1 MVVVSSETLEK
12 EEDQESTLIR
22 GESRIEQ
29 EDCEEENV
37 ECSSSS
43 EDSSSNSSGYPDLDE
58 EKKESHREKRKRI
71 QKAKRVQKKNL
82 RREQQRA

>member
-1 MVVVSSETLEK
+1 MVVVPSETLEK

-22 GESRIEQ
+22 GESRIDHEVC
-29 EDCEEENV
+29 DEENV

-43 EDSSSNSSGYPDLDE
+43 EDSSSNSSGYPDLEEE
-58 EKKESHREKRKRI
+58 EKESYREKRKRI

-82 RREQQRA
+82 RREQQKA